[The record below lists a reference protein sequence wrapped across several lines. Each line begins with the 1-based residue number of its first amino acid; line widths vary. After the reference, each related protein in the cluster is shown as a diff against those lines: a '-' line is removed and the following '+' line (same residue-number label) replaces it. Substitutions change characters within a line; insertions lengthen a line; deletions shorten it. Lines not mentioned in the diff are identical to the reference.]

1 MKIQCPHCKKTY
13 VIQEELLK
21 SYKGEIVLPCPQCKG
36 KIQIDIKGQS
46 ALEEGGTPSSP
57 EKVQEVKPKKEDPDG
72 PKPKKKTARKAAPR
86 KAAATK
92 AAPKSAKD
100 DDSGKRTTVPQLPR
114 RG

>member
-1 MKIQCPHCKKTY
+1 MDICRDVGFVHLH
-13 VIQEELLK
+13 VHS
-21 SYKGEIVLPCPQCKG
+21 SYSLREG
-36 KIQIDIKGQS
+36 
-46 ALEEGGTPSSP
+46 ALTIAKLAKLAIADDQP
-57 EKVQEVKPKKEDPDG
+57 VKPKKEDPDG